1 MLNLLSRLM
10 LTIPEED
17 VMYGYYDPMP
27 VDEAQILGIVVL
39 VWLGLLLFSLANYIL
54 FSLGLYNVAKN
65 NNVSAPGL
73 AWVPVARQWVKGSIV
88 DFHSKKRG
96 YDSKWRIL
104 LPIFACLPFL
114 VFIAMYVVIIGTVL
128 AAADALSPPDLYMTE
143 ELSAMIIT
151 FVIAYI
157 ALLVAE
163 LLNIISNII
172 VDYKIYEEI
181 VPKKAIIYTFLSY
194 FIPLAKGI
202 CLLTCKKYGN
212 GIKQEPIAFAPQ
224 GQNNFGF
231 DYQPQPQQPQFYQP
245 QSQQPQFYQP
255 QPQQP
260 QFYQPQPETVDPL
273 QTLEYLVED
282 DVAQTVGEV
291 MEAAPIE
298 EIAPTED
305 IDDSDIFTE

>member
-1 MLNLLSRLM
+1 MLKLFANLL

-17 VMYGYYDPMP
+17 GMYLYNNPASINED
-27 VDEAQILGIVVL
+27 QIIGIVVL
-39 VWLGLLLFSLANYIL
+39 IWLGLLFLGIMNYVL

-65 NNVSAPGL
+65 HDIDSCGL

-104 LPIFACLPFL
+104 LPIFACLPFV

-128 AAADALSPPDLYMTE
+128 AAADALSAPDLYMTE

-151 FVIAYI
+151 FVIGYI
-157 ALLVAE
+157 ALLVAG

-181 VPKKAIIYTFLSY
+181 VPKRAIIYTFLSY

-212 GIKQEPIAFAPQ
+212 GIKEEPLAQTAQ
-224 GQNNFGF
+224 GLDNFG
-231 DYQPQPQQPQFYQP
+231 YQAQP
-245 QSQQPQFYQP
+245 S
-255 QPQQP
+255 
-260 QFYQPQPETVDPL
+260 QPEFADTDQPRCETV
-273 QTLEYLVED
+273 E
-282 DVAQTVGEV
+282 
-291 MEAAPIE
+291 EA
-298 EIAPTED
+298 TED
-305 IDDSDIFTE
+305 TPTDATTEAPDDSDIFTE